1 MAGKFIEGIVRT
13 SRGTQRFFLSP
24 FSYAPSPPSRS
35 PAILDTRFRSLLWIG
50 LSRPRKLN
58 FRTGDFCNFNP
69 RPLPI
74 SSSTCRT
81 ISRGYEVSSIEIQCI
96 FFFFFFLSRAK
107 YLDGVNGV
115 YILSRTTFLKDA
127 FNF

>member
-50 LSRPRKLN
+50 LSRAQKLN
-58 FRTGDFCNFNP
+58 FGPETFAILILA
-69 RPLPI
+69 PLSI

-96 FFFFFFLSRAK
+96 FFFFFLSRAK

>member
-50 LSRPRKLN
+50 LSRARKLN

-69 RPLPI
+69 RPPLDFELHM
-74 SSSTCRT
+74 SNDF
-81 ISRGYEVSSIEIQCI
+81 SRIRGFVDRNPMY

-107 YLDGVNGV
+107 YLDGVNGA
-115 YILSRTTFLKDA
+115 YILSRITFLKDA